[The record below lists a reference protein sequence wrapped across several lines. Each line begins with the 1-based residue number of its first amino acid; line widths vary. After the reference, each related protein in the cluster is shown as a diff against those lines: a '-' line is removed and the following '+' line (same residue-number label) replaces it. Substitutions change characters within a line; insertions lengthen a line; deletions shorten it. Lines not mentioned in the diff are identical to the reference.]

1 MSSLATTNELRTP
14 LFPPLSIPAL
24 LLAPASHCH
33 HSSSHTHQSLHQ
45 STYSNHHVGHAIQCQ
60 GHWSRCS
67 QDWTHWRV
75 TNAGC
80 RVRKRLPRVSASN
93 HHCNYDGEYDWLHS
107 RCIYMTVK
115 YCTLTLIQ
123 YIATLVNMWPRN
135 FLFWYS
141 NPFMEG
147 GWGGEVRQNPLKK
160 FEDPMQLKKILTPLG
175 WGPSLTSQISQV

>member
-1 MSSLATTNELRTP
+1 MSSLATTNELRNTP

-33 HSSSHTHQSLHQ
+33 RSSSHTHQSLHQ

-80 RVRKRLPRVSASN
+80 RVRKRLPRASASN

-115 YCTLTLIQ
+115 YCTVTLIQ
-123 YIATLVNMWPRN
+123 YIAAVGQHVAPKFPFLVFKSIYGRWV
-135 FLFWYS
+135 
-141 NPFMEG
+141 G
-147 GWGGEVRQNPLKK
+147 GGGATKS
-160 FEDPMQLKKILTPLG
+160 LKKI
-175 WGPSLTSQISQV
+175 